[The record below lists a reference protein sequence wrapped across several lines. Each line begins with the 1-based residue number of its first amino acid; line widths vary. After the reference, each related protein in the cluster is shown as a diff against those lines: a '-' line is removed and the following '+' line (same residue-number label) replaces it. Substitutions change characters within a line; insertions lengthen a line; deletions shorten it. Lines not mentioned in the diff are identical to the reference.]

1 MNKEYL
7 RMQKLA
13 GVITEGQYKE
23 YLLILEDDTLEEGLK
38 NWLIAGLI
46 ALTTLGGIGK
56 VVQMD
61 QQAEKDNKAR
71 IEYYQKVVEPELKK
85 YSEDDL
91 VKLGA
96 EIGQANKEIQF
107 TSDQM
112 NKMSNDE
119 IYSIYKG
126 YAEKY
131 IKNHPQEFSVGVNG
145 GIYWTK

>member
-61 QQAEKDNKAR
+61 QQAEKDNKSR

-85 YSEDDL
+85 YSENDL

-96 EIGQANKEIQF
+96 EINSKTHERSVK
-107 TSDQM
+107 SDQM
-112 NKMSNDE
+112 NKMSNDD
-119 IYSIYKG
+119 IDAVYRG

-131 IKNHPQEFSVGVNG
+131 IKSHPQEFSVGVNG

>member
-7 RMQKLA
+7 RMQQLA

-23 YLLILEDDTLEEGLK
+23 YLLILEDDTLEEGWK
-38 NWLIAGLI
+38 NWLIGGLI

-96 EIGQANKEIQF
+96 EIGQANKEISIRS
-107 TSDQM
+107 T
-112 NKMSNDE
+112 MSNDE